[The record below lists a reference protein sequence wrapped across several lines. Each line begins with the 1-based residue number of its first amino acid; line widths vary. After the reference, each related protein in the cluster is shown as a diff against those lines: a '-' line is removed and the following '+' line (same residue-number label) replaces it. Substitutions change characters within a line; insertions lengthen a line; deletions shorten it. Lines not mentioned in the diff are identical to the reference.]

1 MTYNEGSGF
10 TVGEMRIDSEGDLWA
25 IYYDEGGNMYI
36 APNTNIRVLKNV
48 PLDNTYR
55 NTIYFGNATNQ
66 LNYFLSKQKYAFNN
80 QTYQRV
86 NNGVMTLNRSAD
98 DLYDCNYLMF
108 QNPSYGNKWFYAFIL
123 SVEYIGNT
131 TAEVRFEIDIMQT
144 WHFDYTVNMSFVE
157 REMSITDKVGDNLV
171 PENLE
176 LGEYIYKDL
185 GISSLFTLYQI
196 IVAATFDENLEDAT
210 GGMYGG
216 VYSGL
221 HYNVFS
227 TWQSASTFIADAT
240 EQNKAD
246 GIVSIFM
253 LPVAFTADYQ
263 ATIPEA
269 FTIERDKHLSD
280 IDGYIPKNNKLF
292 TAPYNMLYV
301 TNNEGGAANYPF
313 EYFSTDNCTFK
324 VTGAMCCTPECMII
338 PLYYKGVTNNY
349 NEKLTIGNFPQC
361 AFTVDTFKAW
371 VAQNQN
377 RIAYDAAI
385 GIAQTV
391 GGAAAMYA
399 TGGLVGGGTAMGGF
413 EKISSLV
420 ATAADKSTLPPQAR
434 GGGGSIINMANQIKG
449 FQFFYAYIRA
459 EFAQIIDNYFN
470 VYGYATHR
478 VKIPNR
484 AIRPHWNYVKT
495 QNVSLTGSVPADDM
509 ARLRQIYD
517 NGVTFWRNGN
527 EVGDYSLDNRPSAT

>member
-1 MTYNEGSGF
+1 MTYNEIA

-324 VTGAMCCTPECMII
+324 ATGAMCCTPECMII
-338 PLYYKGVTNNY
+338 PLNYKGVANNY

-399 TGGLVGGGTAMGGF
+399 TGGLAGGGTAMGGF

>member
-1 MTYNEGSGF
+1 
-10 TVGEMRIDSEGDLWA
+10 
-25 IYYDEGGNMYI
+25 MYI
-36 APNTNIRVLKNV
+36 QPNTIIRVLTGV

-55 NTIYFGNATNQ
+55 NTIYFGNISNQ
-66 LNYFLSKQKYAFNN
+66 TAYFVGKQKYAFNN

-86 NNGVMTLNRSAD
+86 NKNTMRLQRKAD
-98 DLYDCNYLMF
+98 DLYNCNYLMF
-108 QNPSYGNKWFYAFIL
+108 QNTSYGNKWFYAFIT
-123 SVEYIGNT
+123 SVEYVSNDVSDIT
-131 TAEVRFEIDIMQT
+131 YELDIMQS

-157 REMSITDKVGDNLV
+157 REMSVTDKVGDNLV
-171 PENLE
+171 PEQLE
-176 LGEYIYKDL
+176 LGDYVYKDL
-185 GISSLFTLYQI
+185 GLTSLFDLYQI
-196 IVAATFDENLEDAT
+196 VIAATFDEDLNDAT

-227 TWQSASTFIADAT
+227 SWQSASTFISDAT

-253 LPVAFTADYQ
+253 LPVAFTADYDK
-263 ATIPEA
+263 TIPEV
-269 FTIERDKHLSD
+269 FNIERDKHLSD
-280 IDGYIPKNNKLF
+280 IDGYVPKNNKLF

-301 TNNEGGAANYPF
+301 TNNEGSAANYPF
-313 EYFSTDNCTFK
+313 EYFSTDKCTFNIS
-324 VTGAMCCTPECMII
+324 GAMCCTPECMLT
-338 PLYYKGVTNNY
+338 PLSYKGVAKNY

-377 RIAYDAAI
+377 RIAFDAAI

-391 GGAAAMYA
+391 GGGVAMYA
-399 TGGLVGGGTAMGGF
+399 SGGLVGGSQALGGI
-413 EKISSLV
+413 EKISSMI
-420 ATAADKSTLPPQAR
+420 ATAADTSTLPPQAR

-449 FQFFYAYIRA
+449 FQFYYAYIRA
-459 EFAQIIDNYFN
+459 EMAMIIDNYWN
-470 VYGYATHR
+470 TYGYPTRR

-484 AIRPHWNYVKT
+484 VIRPHWNYVKT
-495 QNVSLTGSVPADDM
+495 VNVSLTGSVPADDM

-527 EVGDYSLDNRPSAT
+527 EVGDYSLDNRPSSS